1 MRSLNLFLLL
11 IIGACALLLILIA
24 LPTFGHRP
32 LAHWA
37 MNVGIWVSALVIS
50 LLYLGAWL
58 IAPAKHQKSQVV
70 IISTYLPALL
80 IGLLT
85 GAMWGAVGHVM
96 QTEDLD
102 FTSAF
107 DGAGSLIYIGYLLV
121 FIITISTALYLTRVR
136 KRHVAQLN

>member
-1 MRSLNLFLLL
+1 M
-11 IIGACALLLILIA
+11 
-24 LPTFGHRP
+24 
-32 LAHWA
+32 
-37 MNVGIWVSALVIS
+37 IS

-85 GAMWGAVGHVM
+85 GAMWGAVGHAM

-102 FTSAF
+102 FKSAV
-107 DGAGSLIYIGYLLV
+107 DRAGSLIYIGYLLV
-121 FIITISTALYLTRVR
+121 LIITVSTALYLTRVR
-136 KRHVAQLN
+136 KRHAAQLYSAVNSTV